1 MLTAAS
7 DSAHSAGARRPAA
20 RGRPGYCS
28 GVSESVEDNMFVQ
41 VVTFRLAGID
51 EAAYLR
57 RVDAVAPVFA
67 AMPGLRSKI
76 WLADPATGTY
86 GGVYIWTDRESMA
99 AYRGGEVFR
108 QLQ

>member
-1 MLTAAS
+1 
-7 DSAHSAGARRPAA
+7 
-20 RGRPGYCS
+20 
-28 GVSESVEDNMFVQ
+28 MFVQ

-86 GGVYIWTDRESMA
+86 GGVYVWTDRESMA

-108 QLQ
+108 QLQSDPHLSTLESRDFAVLATPSTLTRGA